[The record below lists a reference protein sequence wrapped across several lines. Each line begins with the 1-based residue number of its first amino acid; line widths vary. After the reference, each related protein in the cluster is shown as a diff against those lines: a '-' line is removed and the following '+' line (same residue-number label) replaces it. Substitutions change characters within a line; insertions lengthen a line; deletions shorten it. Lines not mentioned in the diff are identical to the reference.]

1 MEYVPRILKV
11 GGWSKIYWKFSN
23 FLYLTI
29 KKKADFK
36 HIAQTYSNV
45 IASLNECLL
54 KSNKCKISKLE
65 KRKNKIKQNSI
76 GANSTSRTFVLHCM
90 HTIPFN
96 FGTTFHRKKT
106 SVRFVSIGISVYNY
120 NKKVNMSIVF
130 KSVLTDHFEYYLA
143 FYIKKNIDT
152 IHFDNFLY
160 LIAASFFVNKIT
172 SGNIVRNINKDNCKT
187 KNSNNNLC

>member
-1 MEYVPRILKV
+1 M
-11 GGWSKIYWKFSN
+11 
-23 FLYLTI
+23 TI
-29 KKKADFK
+29 KKNADFK

-45 IASLNECLL
+45 IASLNACLL

-96 FGTTFHRKKT
+96 FGTTFHRKKKRQ
-106 SVRFVSIGISVYNY
+106 SDLFPSAFLSITIT
-120 NKKVNMSIVF
+120 KKVNMSIVF
-130 KSVLTDHFEYYLA
+130 TSVLTYHFEYYLD

-172 SGNIVRNINKDNCKT
+172 SGNIVRNINKDNCNT

>member
-1 MEYVPRILKV
+1 LAP
-11 GGWSKIYWKFSN
+11 
-23 FLYLTI
+23 T
-29 KKKADFK
+29 
-36 HIAQTYSNV
+36 
-45 IASLNECLL
+45 
-54 KSNKCKISKLE
+54 
-65 KRKNKIKQNSI
+65 
-76 GANSTSRTFVLHCM
+76 VLHALLYYTVCIQFLLISEQ
-90 HTIPFN
+90 HFIE
-96 FGTTFHRKKT
+96 KKT

-130 KSVLTDHFEYYLA
+130 TSVLTYHFEYYLD